1 MSASSPAI
9 PTLEGLSTRQW
20 EVVARLRRGERVP
33 TIAREMFLS
42 ASTVRNHLTTIFRKV
57 GVHSQA
63 ELIEH
68 LRAAD
73 DVWPPK

>member
-1 MSASSPAI
+1 
-9 PTLEGLSTRQW
+9 
-20 EVVARLRRGERVP
+20 
-33 TIAREMFLS
+33 MFLS